1 MSGSINSSKLH
12 KKRSQRERVERY
24 RKKRFKKGRL
34 NLGSMD
40 QTCSHYRMKFWLS
53 KKNRNS
59 SLFSPKFFMCYAGD
73 KVHLP
78 LVLDP
83 SPYLFDL
90 YSEVRN
96 FCNNI
101 RAYNRLLACSYFDA
115 NIDKSFQS

>member
-1 MSGSINSSKLH
+1 MCSYVDIYTFLSDLHNFALLFIFKFFLFRLSFFNYSDMSGSINSSKLH

-59 SLFSPKFFMCYAGD
+59 SLFSPKFFMCYAG
-73 KVHLP
+73 
-78 LVLDP
+78 
-83 SPYLFDL
+83 
-90 YSEVRN
+90 
-96 FCNNI
+96 
-101 RAYNRLLACSYFDA
+101 
-115 NIDKSFQS
+115 